1 MSEISLSSTSRTNL
15 QTLQATASLI
25 SRTQDR
31 LSSGLAV
38 KTATDDA
45 VKYFQAKSLRS
56 RSADL
61 NERKDSIDQGVST
74 LDAALKA
81 TDAME
86 KLVSQIK
93 GKIDSSRSQTQT
105 ERKETAKQMRELV
118 KQVQKLVDDASYKG
132 LNLLN
137 STGSRLSVR
146 FSEKATSKI
155 DVDGNNLNA
164 TKLFL
169 KTDDTAQG
177 VSKCGGNLISVGL
190 CMTRKLSGYDFANAG
205 QAACFNLR
213 ADQAIRKLESTI
225 SSLRSK
231 AASMAT
237 NADVLKVRLDF
248 TKEYT
253 SVLEA
258 GADKMVLADLNSE
271 GANLLALQTRQQIG
285 IQALSFAGQ
294 SEQSVLSLFR

>member
-1 MSEISLSSTSRTNL
+1 MADTISLSTASRTNL
-15 QTLQATASLI
+15 NTLQSTASLI
-25 SRTQDR
+25 ARTQDR
-31 LSSGLAV
+31 LSSGMAV
-38 KTATDDA
+38 KSATDDA
-45 VKYFQAKSLRS
+45 VKYFQAKSLRT
-56 RSADL
+56 RSTDL
-61 NERKDSIDQGVST
+61 SERKDSIDQGIST

-86 KLVSQIK
+86 KLVNQIK
-93 GKIDSSRSQTQT
+93 GKIESARSQTTT
-105 ERKETAKQMRELV
+105 ERKETAKQMKELV

-137 STGSRLSVR
+137 STGSKLSVR
-146 FSEKATSKI
+146 FSE
-155 DVDGNNLNA
+155 NLNA
-164 TKLFL
+164 SKLFL
-169 KTDDTAQG
+169 KTDSTAQG
-177 VSKCGGNLISVGL
+177 VSKCACNLISVGL

-213 ADQAIRKLESTI
+213 ADQAIRKLEATI
-225 SSLRSK
+225 SNLRSK

-237 NADVLKVRLDF
+237 NSDVLKVRLDF

-253 SVLEA
+253 SVLDA
-258 GADKMVLADLNSE
+258 GADKMTLADLNSE